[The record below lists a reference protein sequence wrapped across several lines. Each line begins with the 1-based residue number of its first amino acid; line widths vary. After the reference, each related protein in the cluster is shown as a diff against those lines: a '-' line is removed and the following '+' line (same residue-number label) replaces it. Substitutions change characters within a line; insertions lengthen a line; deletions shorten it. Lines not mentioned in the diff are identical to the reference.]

1 MLRSILWQPLRTLS
15 GALLGLLLL
24 SAGAMAQEP
33 EQAQEEFLDPEVAFV
48 LSVTQEAQQL
58 TLHWYVEHGYKLYKD
73 KINIQLPGT
82 DTSVIVMPPAIS
94 FFDEN
99 FGETMEAYKAPMQLT
114 LPISAINEPKTL
126 TIGYQGCADAGLCY
140 PPITK
145 QFTLQPGYEGL
156 VAPAATSSL
165 FGAPAS
171 TALLAPAAAPVT
183 SSAPSS
189 EPSSVTSAV
198 TAASAP
204 ASAAVDE
211 TSVATRM
218 LQSSNL
224 WTIGGGFLLF
234 GLLLSFTPC
243 VLPMVPILS
252 SIIVGMDNGAQRSR
266 WHGFSLSVAYC
277 LGMALVYT
285 GMGVAAGLLGEGLA
299 AYLQAPWLLLTF
311 ATLLV
316 LFSLSMF
323 DVYQLQLP
331 QALQGKLDGVSG
343 GFQGGRFASVFLLGA
358 VSSLIVG
365 PCVAAPLAGALIYI
379 SQTGDVMLG
388 AIALFSMAMGMSV
401 PLLLTGLS
409 AGSLLPRAGT
419 WMVQIKVVFGILL
432 LAVAIWMV
440 TPVLPVQAIM
450 LLWGAL
456 AILSAMYLGVFDGP
470 STRSDFTSRIRATFS
485 VLLLIVGLSEVIGAV
500 SGSGDPLRPLA
511 LASTGTAP
519 REAESAPQFT
529 RIASLADLQ
538 QQLDVAA
545 TTGTPV
551 MLDFYADWCVAC
563 KEMERFTFS
572 NPQVAATMGKFTLLQ
587 ADVTA
592 NNADD
597 RALMKAFNLY
607 GPPGIILFDSR
618 STEEAP
624 HSRIIGF
631 TPADRFLAAI
641 SPLTL

>member
-1 MLRSILWQPLRTLS
+1 MRKSLLQSLLQSLNRSQQALVA
-15 GALLGLLLL
+15 ALLALLLW
-24 SAGAMAQEP
+24 STAAAAAAQEP

-58 TLHWYVEHGYKLYKD
+58 TMHWYVEHGYKLYKD

-114 LPISAINEPKTL
+114 LPITAITEQTTL

-156 VAPAATSSL
+156 VTPAATSSL
-165 FGAPAS
+165 FGAPTSTLDLAS
-171 TALLAPAAAPVT
+171 VTPA
-183 SSAPSS
+183 S
-189 EPSSVTSAV
+189 SSVT
-198 TAASAP
+198 AAAAP
-204 ASAAVDE
+204 ASATVDE
-211 TSVATRM
+211 TSIATRM

-252 SIIVGMDNGAQRSR
+252 SIIVGMDNGAQRNR

-316 LFSLSMF
+316 GFSLSMF

-331 QALQGKLDGVSG
+331 QALQGKLDGLSG

-388 AIALFSMAMGMSV
+388 AIALFCMAMGMSV

-440 TPVLPVQAIM
+440 TPVLPGQAIM

-456 AILSAMYLGVFDGP
+456 AILSAMYLGIFDGP
-470 STRSDFTSRIRATFS
+470 STRSDFPSRIRATFS
-485 VLLLIVGLSEVIGAV
+485 VLLLIIGLSEVIGAV

-511 LASTGTAP
+511 LASSGAAP
-519 REAESAPQFT
+519 READNAPQFT
-529 RIASLADLQ
+529 RIANLADLQ

-607 GPPGIILFDSR
+607 GPPGIILFDSS
-618 STEEAP
+618 STVQAP

>member
-1 MLRSILWQPLRTLS
+1 MRKSLLQSLLQSLNRSQQALVA
-15 GALLGLLLL
+15 ALLALLLW
-24 SAGAMAQEP
+24 STGAAGQEP

-58 TLHWYVEHGYKLYKD
+58 TMHWYVEHGYKLYKD

-114 LPISAINEPKTL
+114 LPITAITEQTTL

-156 VAPAATSSL
+156 VTPAATSSL
-165 FGAPAS
+165 FGAPTSTLDLAS
-171 TALLAPAAAPVT
+171 VTPA
-183 SSAPSS
+183 S
-189 EPSSVTSAV
+189 SSVT
-198 TAASAP
+198 AAAAP
-204 ASAAVDE
+204 ASATVDE
-211 TSVATRM
+211 TSIATRM

-252 SIIVGMDNGAQRSR
+252 SIIVGMDNGAQRNR

-316 LFSLSMF
+316 GFSLSMF

-388 AIALFSMAMGMSV
+388 AIALFCMAMGMSV

-440 TPVLPVQAIM
+440 TPVLPGQAIM

-456 AILSAMYLGVFDGP
+456 AILSAMYLGIFDGP
-470 STRSDFTSRIRATFS
+470 STRSDFPSRIRATFS
-485 VLLLIVGLSEVIGAV
+485 VLLLIIGLSEVIGAV

-511 LASTGTAP
+511 LASSGAAP
-519 REAESAPQFT
+519 READNAPQFT
-529 RIASLADLQ
+529 RIANLADLQ

-607 GPPGIILFDSR
+607 GPPGIILFDSS
-618 STEEAP
+618 STVQAP

>member
-1 MLRSILWQPLRTLS
+1 MRKSFIQSLNRSQQALTT
-15 GALLGLLLL
+15 ALLALLLW
-24 SAGAMAQEP
+24 STGAAAQEP
-33 EQAQEEFLDPEVAFV
+33 QQAQEEFLDPEVAFV

-58 TLHWYVEHGYKLYKD
+58 TMHWYVEHGYKLYKD

-114 LPISAINEPKTL
+114 LPITAIAEQTTL

-156 VAPAATSSL
+156 VTPAATSSL

-171 TALLAPAAAPVT
+171 
-183 SSAPSS
+183 
-189 EPSSVTSAV
+189 
-198 TAASAP
+198 
-204 ASAAVDE
+204 AAVDE
-211 TSVATRM
+211 TSIATRM

-316 LFSLSMF
+316 GFSLSMF

-388 AIALFSMAMGMSV
+388 AIALFCMAMGMSV

-440 TPVLPVQAIM
+440 TPVLPGQAIM

-456 AILSAMYLGVFDGP
+456 AILSAMYLGIFDGP

-485 VLLLIVGLSEVIGAV
+485 VLLLIIGLSEVIGAV

-511 LASTGTAP
+511 LASSGAAP
-519 REAESAPQFT
+519 READNAPQFT
-529 RIASLADLQ
+529 RIANLADLQ
-538 QQLDVAA
+538 QQLDIAA
-545 TTGTPV
+545 ATGTPV

-572 NPQVAATMGKFTLLQ
+572 NPQVAATMGKFALLQ

-597 RALMKAFNLY
+597 RTLMKAFNLY
-607 GPPGIILFDSR
+607 GPPGIILFDSS
-618 STEEAP
+618 STVEAP

-641 SPLTL
+641 SPLAL

>member
-1 MLRSILWQPLRTLS
+1 MHKSLIQSLRQALP
-15 GALLGLLLL
+15 ALLGLLLW

-33 EQAQEEFLDPEVAFV
+33 QQVQVQEEFLDPEVAFV

-82 DTSVIVMPPAIS
+82 DTSIIVMPPAIS

-114 LPISAINEPKTL
+114 LPISAIEAPTTL
-126 TIGYQGCADAGLCY
+126 SVGYQGCADAGLCY

-145 QFTLQPGYEGL
+145 QFTLLPGYAGL

-171 TALLAPAAAPVT
+171 PSLLAPAAAATAASSSSPVI
-183 SSAPSS
+183 SASDS
-189 EPSSVTSAV
+189 DS
-198 TAASAP
+198 ASAP
-204 ASAAVDE
+204 ASAVVDD

-218 LQSSNL
+218 LQSANL

-316 LFSLSMF
+316 VFSLSMF

-379 SQTGDVMLG
+379 SQTGDVVLG
-388 AIALFSMAMGMSV
+388 GTALFSMAMGMSV

-419 WMVQIKVVFGILL
+419 WMVQVKVVFGILL

-456 AILSAMYLGVFDGP
+456 AILCAMYLGVFDGP
-470 STRSDFTSRIRATFS
+470 STRSDFTARIRATFS

-511 LASTGTAP
+511 LASSGAAP
-519 REAESAPQFT
+519 READDAPQFT

-607 GPPGIILFDSR
+607 GPPGIILFDSS

-641 SPLTL
+641 NPLTL

>member
-1 MLRSILWQPLRTLS
+1 MRKSFIQSLS
-15 GALLGLLLL
+15 TSQQALTTALLALLLW
-24 SAGAMAQEP
+24 STGAVAQEP
-33 EQAQEEFLDPEVAFV
+33 QQAQEEFLDPEVAFV
-48 LSVTQEAQQL
+48 LSVTQEAQQI
-58 TLHWYVEHGYKLYKD
+58 TMHWYVEHGYKLYKD

-82 DTSVIVMPPAIS
+82 DASVIVMPPAIS

-114 LPISAINEPKTL
+114 LPITAIAEQTTL

-145 QFTLQPGYEGL
+145 TFTLQPGYEGL
-156 VAPAATSSL
+156 VTPAATSSL

-171 TALLAPAAAPVT
+171 AP
-183 SSAPSS
+183 
-189 EPSSVTSAV
+189 
-198 TAASAP
+198 
-204 ASAAVDE
+204 VDE
-211 TSVATRM
+211 TSIATRM

-252 SIIVGMDNGAQRSR
+252 SIIVGMDNGAQSSR

-316 LFSLSMF
+316 GFSLSMF

-388 AIALFSMAMGMSV
+388 AIALFCMAMGMSV

-440 TPVLPVQAIM
+440 TPVLPGQAIM

-456 AILSAMYLGVFDGP
+456 AILSAMYLGIFDGP

-485 VLLLIVGLSEVIGAV
+485 VLLLIIGLSEVIGAV

-511 LASTGTAP
+511 LASSGAAP
-519 REAESAPQFT
+519 READNAPQFT
-529 RIASLADLQ
+529 RIANLADLQ
-538 QQLDVAA
+538 QQLGIAA
-545 TTGTPV
+545 ATGTPV

-607 GPPGIILFDSR
+607 GPPGIILFDSS
-618 STEEAP
+618 STVEAP

-641 SPLTL
+641 SPLAL

>member
-1 MLRSILWQPLRTLS
+1 MRKSFIQSLNRSQQALTT
-15 GALLGLLLL
+15 ALLALLLW
-24 SAGAMAQEP
+24 STGAVAQEP
-33 EQAQEEFLDPEVAFV
+33 QQAQEEFLDPEVAFV

-58 TLHWYVEHGYKLYKD
+58 TMHWYVEHGYKLYKD

-82 DTSVIVMPPAIS
+82 DTSLIVMPPAIS

-114 LPISAINEPKTL
+114 LPITAIAEQTTL

-156 VAPAATSSL
+156 VTPAATSSL

-171 TALLAPAAAPVT
+171 TPDLASVTPGATPA
-183 SSAPSS
+183 S
-189 EPSSVTSAV
+189 SSVI
-198 TAASAP
+198 AATAP
-204 ASAAVDE
+204 ASAPMDE
-211 TSVATRM
+211 TSIATRM

-316 LFSLSMF
+316 GFSLSMF

-388 AIALFSMAMGMSV
+388 AIALFCMAMGMSV

-440 TPVLPVQAIM
+440 TPVLPGQAIM

-456 AILSAMYLGVFDGP
+456 AILSAMYLGIFDGP
-470 STRSDFTSRIRATFS
+470 STRSDFTSRIRTTLS
-485 VLLLIVGLSEVIGAV
+485 VLLLIIGLSEVIGAV

-511 LASTGTAP
+511 LASSGAAP
-519 REAESAPQFT
+519 READNAPQFT
-529 RIASLADLQ
+529 RIANLADLQ
-538 QQLDVAA
+538 QQLGIAA
-545 TTGTPV
+545 ATGTPV

-572 NPQVAATMGKFTLLQ
+572 NAQVAATMGKFTLLQ

-607 GPPGIILFDSR
+607 GPPGIILFDSS
-618 STEEAP
+618 STVEAP

>member
-1 MLRSILWQPLRTLS
+1 MFKSTRKFQS
-15 GALLGLLLL
+15 LLLTLLLL
-24 SAGAMAQEP
+24 SAAMAA
-33 EQAQEEFLDPEVAFV
+33 QAQDEFLDPEVAFV

-58 TLHWYVEHGYKLYKD
+58 TMHWDIVHGYKLYKE
-73 KINIQLPGT
+73 KFQIQLPGA
-82 DTSVIVMPPAIS
+82 DTSVIVMPTAES
-94 FFDEN
+94 FYDEN
-99 FGETMEAYKAPMQLT
+99 FGQTMEAYKAPMQLT
-114 LPISAINEPKTL
+114 LPISAIQEPVTL
-126 TIGYQGCADAGLCY
+126 SIGYQGCADAGLCY
-140 PPITK
+140 PPIIK
-145 QFTLQPGYEGL
+145 QFTLQPGYVGA
-156 VAPAATSSL
+156 VAPAAVSSL

-171 TALLAPAAAPVT
+171 LLDSVTETATVTGTDTDANSATTAPADDT
-183 SSAPSS
+183 SM
-189 EPSSVTSAV
+189 
-198 TAASAP
+198 
-204 ASAAVDE
+204 
-211 TSVATRM
+211 ATRI
-218 LQSSNL
+218 LESSNL
-224 WTIGGGFLLF
+224 LTVAGGFLLF

-252 SIIVGMDNGAQRSR
+252 SIIVGMDGGAQRSR
-266 WHGFSLSVAYC
+266 WQGFSLSLAYC

-285 GMGVAAGLLGEGLA
+285 GMGIAAGLLGEGLA

-311 ATLLV
+311 ATLLAA
-316 LFSLSMF
+316 FSLSMF
-323 DVYQLQLP
+323 DVYQLQIP

-343 GFQGGRFASVFLLGA
+343 GMQGGRLASVFALGA

-379 SQTGDVMLG
+379 SQTGDVVLG
-388 AIALFSMAMGMSV
+388 GTALFSMAVGMSV

-419 WMVQIKVVFGILL
+419 WMVQIKTLFGVLL

-440 TPVLPVQAIM
+440 TPVLPTSVIM

-470 STRSDFTSRIRATFS
+470 STNHGFRSRLSATLS
-485 VLLLIVGLSEVIGAV
+485 VLLLVIGLAEVIGAI

-511 LASTGTAP
+511 LASVGSATAQRDANP
-519 REAESAPQFT
+519 APAFSRIRNLAE
-529 RIASLADLQ
+529 LQ
-538 QQLDVAA
+538 QRLDAA
-545 TTGTPV
+545 AISGNPV

-572 NPQVAATMGKFTLLQ
+572 DPQVAAAMGKFTLLQ

-597 RALMKAFNLY
+597 RALMKAFNLF
-607 GPPGIILFDSR
+607 GPPAIILFDSS
-618 STEEAP
+618 STEDTP

-631 TPADRFLAAI
+631 TPAYKFIAAI
-641 SPLTL
+641 NPLTL